1 MGLLGILGEAARESY
16 DSLKKD
22 PAGNI
27 SNAMYSM
34 NDKYERKKEQV
45 YEAGERKA
53 RTLSD
58 EQLRRHAQTLKKS
71 GNVIGQEIAQ
81 REMERRGLR

>member
-16 DSLKKD
+16 DSFKKD

-34 NDKYERKKEQV
+34 NDKYERKKDNRKQETSI
-45 YEAGERKA
+45 EKGENNNANR
-53 RTLSD
+53 
-58 EQLRRHAQTLKKS
+58 
-71 GNVIGQEIAQ
+71 I
-81 REMERRGLR
+81 